1 MLAGMNNANMTG
13 LDAGSLNVGSL
24 SMTSIVVSTI
34 AYFVAAFF
42 IKRYLV
48 EMGIPKGMTRGM
60 VIFIGAAAISYG
72 VAYLVG
78 LVVT

>member
-1 MLAGMNNANMTG
+1 MANTNMNG
-13 LDAGSLNVGSL
+13 VDAGSLLGNL

-48 EMGIPKGMTRGM
+48 EMGIPKGMTRGL

-72 VAYLVG
+72 VAYLVD
-78 LVVT
+78 LVLT

>member
-1 MLAGMNNANMTG
+1 MLAGMNDINMNG
-13 LDAGSLNVGSL
+13 ADAGSLNLGGL

-34 AYFVAAFF
+34 AYFVAAYF
-42 IKRYLV
+42 IKRHLV

-60 VIFIGAAAISYG
+60 VVFIGAAAISYG

-78 LVVT
+78 LVLS

>member
-1 MLAGMNNANMTG
+1 VANTNING
-13 LDAGSLNVGSL
+13 IDAGSLDLGSF

-34 AYFVAAFF
+34 AYFVAAYF

-48 EMGIPKGMTRGM
+48 EIGIPKGMTRGM
-60 VIFIGAAAISYG
+60 VIFIGAAAVSYA

-78 LVVT
+78 LVVS

>member
-1 MLAGMNNANMTG
+1 MNSSNVNG
-13 LDAGSLNVGSL
+13 LDAGSLNLGGL

-48 EMGIPKGMTRGM
+48 EMGIPKGPTRAS
-60 VIFIGAAAISYG
+60 VIFIGAAAIAYG
-72 VAYLVG
+72 VAYLVN
-78 LVVT
+78 LVVS